1 MKNGECV
8 NILRVETDQMTT
20 VVPPDIIQDGEA
32 ANLGQFDVKIYY
44 KRSDSVFVDYFLN
57 SNGEKA
63 RARLNNLKAVGLMN
77 S

>member
-32 ANLGQFDVKIYY
+32 ANLAQFDVKIYFRQT
-44 KRSDSVFVDYFLN
+44 KSVFVDYFLN
-57 SNGEKA
+57 SNGEK
-63 RARLNNLKAVGLMN
+63 RRTRLDHLKEGGLIH

>member
-32 ANLGQFDVKIYY
+32 ANLAQFDVKTYFRQT
-44 KRSDSVFVDYFLN
+44 KSVFVDYFLN
-57 SNGEKA
+57 SNGEK
-63 RARLNNLKAVGLMN
+63 RRTRLDHLKEVGLIH